1 MVSTQR
7 KAVNPQVKD
16 AMEDLTQNPI
26 IKLDPPEHLL
36 RLPLTASQTWTYTP
50 KDGGYSQTLR
60 LWGPLPIKGPG
71 GETPGYLVF
80 LQQKER
86 LGMLTRSV
94 SGFRGSA

>member
-1 MVSTQR
+1 
-7 KAVNPQVKD
+7 
-16 AMEDLTQNPI
+16 MEDLTQNPI